1 MDLLLWRHAHALDAS
16 MGQSDLDRPLSSKGE
31 KQAKK
36 MSDWLRSRLPKDTQ
50 ILCSPALRTLQ
61 TVSFLDEPYT
71 VCEDISPESTAQSLL
86 KVAGWFENVDKTVLI
101 VGHQPSLADAVAAIF
116 SLHEADPISF
126 RKGSLWWIRQRD
138 RNASNEAYIL
148 TIQDTELL

>member
-36 MSDWLRSRLPKDTQ
+36 MSDWLRSRLPKDTH

-61 TVSFLDEPYT
+61 TASYMDAPYT

-86 KVAGWFENVDKTVLI
+86 KVAGWFENEDKTLLI
-101 VGHQPSLADAVAAIF
+101 VGHQPCLADAVAVIF
-116 SLHEADPISF
+116 GLHKADPISF
-126 RKGSLWWIRQRD
+126 RKGSLWWIRQRV
-138 RNASNEAYIL
+138 RNESSEPYIL

>member
-86 KVAGWFENVDKTVLI
+86 KVAGWFENEDKAVLI
-101 VGHQPSLADAVAAIF
+101 VGHQPCLADAVAVIF
-116 SLHEADPISF
+116 GFHKADPISF

-138 RNASNEAYIL
+138 RNATNESYIL
-148 TIQDTELL
+148 TIQDPELL

>member
-16 MGQSDLDRPLSSKGE
+16 MGQSDLDRPLSAKGE

-36 MSDWLRSRLPKDTQ
+36 MSDWLRTRLPKDTH

-61 TVSFLDEPYT
+61 TVSYMDAPYT
-71 VCEDISPESTAQSLL
+71 VCEEISPESTAQSLL
-86 KVAGWFENVDKTVLI
+86 KAAGWSDSKDKAVLV
-101 VGHQPSLADAVAAIF
+101 VGHQPCLADVVVAIF
-116 SLHEADPISF
+116 GLQNAHPISF
-126 RKGSLWWIRQRD
+126 RKGSLWWIRQRV
-138 RNASNEAYIL
+138 RNESAEPYIL

>member
-36 MSDWLRSRLPKDTQ
+36 MSDWLRSRLPKDTH

-61 TVSFLDEPYT
+61 TVSFLDEPYS
-71 VCEDISPESTAQSLL
+71 VCEDISPESTAHSLL
-86 KVAGWFENVDKTVLI
+86 KAVGWSDGKDKAVLV
-101 VGHQPSLADAVAAIF
+101 VGHQPCLADVVVAI
-116 SLHEADPISF
+116 LGLQNADPISF

-138 RNASNEAYIL
+138 RNATNESYIL
-148 TIQDTELL
+148 TIQDPELL